1 MAGARSA
8 LVFFV
13 GVTVAQVATYYVAG
27 VIAFLVLGSAQYYP
41 PSPNAISFLREVPPQ
56 SVILPAQILRALLFG
71 LVLYP
76 FRVRILELGRVWGGL
91 SASAVIFVAGY
102 VAASGGIIER
112 AVYYTPLPLG
122 FVLVTV
128 TEILIQALLFGQ
140 VLLYWMK
147 KLSQSL

>member
-1 MAGARSA
+1 
-8 LVFFV
+8 
-13 GVTVAQVATYYVAG
+13 
-27 VIAFLVLGSAQYYP
+27 
-41 PSPNAISFLREVPPQ
+41 
-56 SVILPAQILRALLFG
+56 

-112 AVYYTPLPLG
+112 AVYYQPLPSG
-122 FVLVTV
+122 FVLITV

-140 VLLYWMK
+140 VLLAWMK
-147 KLSQSL
+147 KFR

>member
-1 MAGARSA
+1 M
-8 LVFFV
+8 
-13 GVTVAQVATYYVAG
+13 AQVATYYIAG
-27 VIAFLVLGSAQYYP
+27 LIAFLGLGSAQYYP
-41 PSPNAISFLREVPPQ
+41 PSPNAISFLREVPPF
-56 SVILPAQILRALLFG
+56 SVTIPAAILRALLFG

-122 FVLVTV
+122 FVLITV

-147 KLSQSL
+147 KFR